1 MRENKK
7 LKFLM
12 IVVILL
18 AIILCF
24 SLSLCHNADNNNERL
39 DNDENAVQWNG
50 KQTLP
55 TGNGEI
61 AKAIEIPGFNELT
74 FVANQ
79 TIQQVN
85 FYNPENNDCY
95 FQMNL
100 YVANELVWKSENVQ
114 PGYGYYEIELS
125 RKLKQGEY
133 PAYLNIKCY
142 NPNGEEL
149 NSANIRFDLYV
160 T

>member
-1 MRENKK
+1 MKE
-7 LKFLM
+7 
-12 IVVILL
+12 
-18 AIILCF
+18 
-24 SLSLCHNADNNNERL
+24 
-39 DNDENAVQWNG
+39 
-50 KQTLP
+50 P
-55 TGNGEI
+55 
-61 AKAIEIPGFNELT
+61 LT

-149 NSANIRFDLYV
+149 NSANIRFDLNV